1 MTLPLMHPT
10 SFSNLVLQPT
20 GRRRAFRFREAR
32 SEQVENTSFFVR
44 KFAMKKIYS
53 VRILLAILVTFISCI
68 AHSSEN
74 LLNDNQKTC
83 VASYHTEFMNLAI
96 PCIDIVSSSG
106 RETTYLGSTLVELEL
121 MPGFGSTQLIVSG
134 VEETTWDGVDMTCR
148 GIFLVE
154 TGDAYVPCIQ
164 IINKTKQPEIYAI
177 HLQHSQFDYLNLLDS
192 WFSSYKITEN
202 NESRKVRAS
211 SPAVDYINY
220 SPYPAI
226 LTESLTITAYGISLY
241 SSMAAWVSGCEGM
254 VNLGG
259 TSTRQQFRC
268 IPTTT
273 GTGIKDAVIKD
284 RSGGTELK
292 HFSVIVVDNQPVID
306 SVNYSPKPANLGE
319 SVTITATG
327 NKLTSSMAAWV
338 SGCHDMVNLGG
349 SSSTQRFRCTLING
363 TGLKDAVV
371 KDQSGGKELKRF
383 TVNVVQG
390 GPVVNSVSYSP
401 SPAELGQ
408 LLTLTVNGSGL
419 LSTMAAWISG
429 CHDMVNLGGSSSTQ
443 QFRCTLVNGTG
454 LKDAVVKDQPGGK
467 ELKRFTVNVVQ
478 GGPVVNSVSYSPNPA
493 ELGQL
498 LTLTVNGG
506 GLPSTTAAWVSGCQD
521 MINLGGSSSA
531 RQFSCTLF
539 NGTGLKDAVIKDQ
552 PGGKEMKRFTVNVV
566 QSSTEQPI
574 ESNLVEAT
582 WRSDEWCN
590 AECAQEIV
598 DYARLSEAVYD
609 VDDTSPPNYQRVK
622 DQRLREQE
630 LCTKHPASTG
640 SLWDI
645 SCHQFPLS
653 GVHLSV
659 YEKDTGEIVMAFEGT
674 HFLSIP
680 DWVTNF
686 AQFIYPIVQYEEALQ
701 LAKEVVDD
709 YGSERKIVVTGHSLG
724 GGLAQYIALSFGLE
738 AYTFNSAGLWGNTID
753 KANENASANGTHIFN
768 ITNFV
773 AANEVC
779 ASQALST
786 GMLIGVNTNC
796 DNAEVRDVVSLT
808 GALVGKTKYV
818 RVDKAGFLALHGM
831 KNMLFAIEQISK

>member
-349 SSSTQRFRCTLING
+349 SSSTQRFRCTLI
-363 TGLKDAVV
+363 
-371 KDQSGGKELKRF
+371 
-383 TVNVVQG
+383 
-390 GPVVNSVSYSP
+390 
-401 SPAELGQ
+401 
-408 LLTLTVNGSGL
+408 
-419 LSTMAAWISG
+419 
-429 CHDMVNLGGSSSTQ
+429 
-443 QFRCTLVNGTG
+443 NGTG